1 MKEINNSDSKKYAI
15 LTTTDSFYRYKEAV
29 KELIDQNL
37 VENEDRYQEI
47 LLRKA
52 EYEAQKREDLDQA
65 EEVLYELTPQYRRLE
80 RALELSKEA
89 NDLLY
94 RIEREFDAI
103 ERRYNMLIEQK
114 TVFAGRAAA
123 RIRYILMECAVE
135 EDRTVTLVNL
145 LNQSGKQEEMLTKLA
160 GRMGLTERYKVMT
173 DRSLYRRREAERDA
187 FAPQAVAA
195 AETEETLD
203 SFVLQPLYTSQE
215 IAEFRRKNQKDGRFT
230 VTKDTIQ
237 SVEDLEKLFFV
248 WQEATEVADTDK
260 EITVGKELESK
271 DGYRFSELT
280 VRDK

>member
-1 MKEINNSDSKKYAI
+1 M
-15 LTTTDSFYRYKEAV
+15 

-52 EYEAQKREDLDQA
+52 ECEGQKRADMDQA
-65 EEVLYELTPQYRRLE
+65 EEVLYELSPQYRRLE

-123 RIRYILMECAVE
+123 RIRYILMEGAVE

-145 LNQSGKQEEMLTKLA
+145 LNQSGKQEEMLMKLA
-160 GRMGLTERYKVMT
+160 DRMGLTERYKVMT
-173 DRSLYRRREAERDA
+173 DRSLYRRRENERDV
-187 FAPQAVAA
+187 FAPQAVVA
-195 AETEETLD
+195 AETEEMLD
-203 SFVLQPLYTSQE
+203 SFVLKPLYTSQE
-215 IAEFRRKNQKDGRFT
+215 IAEFRRKNQEDGRFT
-230 VTKDTIQ
+230 VTEEAIQ

-260 EITVGKELESK
+260 EIMVGKELESK

-280 VRDK
+280 VREK